1 MKRKVW
7 RTEERAKPEDSMRY
21 IMVDGQKKL
30 FKPVR
35 YIDSKRRID
44 IIGGVR
50 EDKDETEMD
59 EQGRPIP
66 YKFLG
71 KSNAKKKTFF

>member
-1 MKRKVW
+1 MKRKIV
-7 RTEERAKPEDSMRY
+7 RGEERERPEDSMRY
-21 IMVDGQKKL
+21 VMVDGEKKL

-35 YIDSKRRID
+35 YINSKKGID

-50 EDKDETEMD
+50 EDKNEIEMD
-59 EQGRPIP
+59 EQGRPVP
-66 YKFLG
+66 YKLLG